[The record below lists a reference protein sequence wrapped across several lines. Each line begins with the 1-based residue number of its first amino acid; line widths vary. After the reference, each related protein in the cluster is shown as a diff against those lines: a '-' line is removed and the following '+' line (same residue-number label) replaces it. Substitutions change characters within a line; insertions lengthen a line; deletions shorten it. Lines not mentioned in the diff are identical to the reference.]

1 MSSDDFEK
9 LATSSGVAFS
19 FRISDLSTV
28 LDRPKN
34 NTNKN
39 KKFLIT

>member
-1 MSSDDFEK
+1 MSNDDFEK

-19 FRISDLSTV
+19 FRISDLSIV
-28 LDRPKN
+28 LDRPKI

>member
-1 MSSDDFEK
+1 VSNDDFEK

-19 FRISDLSTV
+19 FRISDLSIV